1 MHLRPKRQL
10 VKGEHCSVL
19 SGSSRHVHVCAA
31 QVGQCLQCTGKGTA
45 SVSAAMENS
54 GHDSPRQCTRS
65 KFGETELADFHTSP
79 HTHTH
84 TLDSHRVS
92 DMQCSQKERLNAV
105 MRGQLKASDIMWQH
119 EPRVRQKGCVLK
131 IGSAFSWEFSI

>member
-65 KFGETELADFHTSP
+65 KFGERELADFHTTP

-84 TLDSHRVS
+84 TRLTLSLRYAVQS
-92 DMQCSQKERLNAV
+92 ERETKCSNERTIEGFRHYVA
-105 MRGQLKASDIMWQH
+105 A
-119 EPRVRQKGCVLK
+119 
-131 IGSAFSWEFSI
+131 